1 MGGIMLKRIINTL
14 KTFRAW
20 NSNYSTRKFC
30 NQLSFLSTLKAIKLL
45 KIMISSFTRC
55 PGNNFV
61 SQILERRSIIKS
73 VYFSD
78 FVGMEIDRCMERSFP
93 ASKEKN
99 QARLG
104 WFFFQGE
111 TIWKVFLCWH
121 GTLYMTS
128 LKNAELA
135 GPIEGKWWKIFN
147 LIYKQRF
154 FPGWTTIFLG
164 FFTQPFFSN
173 KFLIGSA
180 YSNKYQIILKGRVI
194 TRQPKNISIKL
205 LITAQ
210 PFVRQVMPDFTNL
223 IIVSLEM
230 KT

>member
-1 MGGIMLKRIINTL
+1 MGDIMLKRIINTL

-55 PGNNFV
+55 PGINFV
-61 SQILERRSIIKS
+61 SQILERRNIIKS

-93 ASKEKN
+93 ASKEKKPSKIG
-99 QARLG
+99 LI
-104 WFFFQGE
+104 FFQGE

-154 FPGWTTIFLG
+154 FRVDNNFSGIFYATIF
-164 FFTQPFFSN
+164 FQ
-173 KFLIGSA
+173 
-180 YSNKYQIILKGRVI
+180 
-194 TRQPKNISIKL
+194 
-205 LITAQ
+205 
-210 PFVRQVMPDFTNL
+210 
-223 IIVSLEM
+223 
-230 KT
+230 